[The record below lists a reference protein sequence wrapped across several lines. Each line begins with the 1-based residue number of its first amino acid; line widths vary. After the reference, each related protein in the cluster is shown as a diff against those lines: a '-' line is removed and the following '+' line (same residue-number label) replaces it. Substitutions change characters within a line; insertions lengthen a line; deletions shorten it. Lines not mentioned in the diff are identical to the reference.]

1 MESDAFAA
9 FKKNYRLSLLHQS
22 YIWMTGGTL
31 STKLLS
37 ETEVQKGL
45 GSRPLRSG
53 T

>member
-1 MESDAFAA
+1 MRLQF
-9 FKKNYRLSLLHQS
+9 FFLNYRVSLLHQS

-45 GSRPLRSG
+45 GNRPLQSG

>member
-1 MESDAFAA
+1 MLLQLL
-9 FKKNYRLSLLHQS
+9 KKYRVGLLHQS
-22 YIWMTGGTL
+22 YIWMTRGTL

-45 GSRPLRSG
+45 GSRTLRSG